1 MSLLNKFQSLLVL
14 AAVVAGLALGQITG
28 VGPTAGG
35 FVVPFLMLMLAV
47 VFLHV
52 PLRGLGAAFRNLRFT
67 GWCLGVNFIWTPI
80 LAWVLGRIFL
90 ADQPDLWVGLI
101 MLLVTP
107 CTDWYLV
114 FTQLSGGNVRLGT
127 SVLPWHLILQLALLP
142 VYLLIFAGTLVPVEL
157 SILVESVLL
166 VLIIPLVA
174 ATVIRLLA
182 IRGRGEEW
190 FERKLVARTAPLQLT
205 FLLLAIAAMFAS
217 QGSTLLTRTDAVLR
231 LLPPLLLFF
240 AVNLSLGLVLGRRI
254 KLNYGDCT
262 AFCFATLARNSP
274 VSLAIAVVAFPD
286 KPLIALSLVIGPL
299 IELPVLA
306 VLTQVFTRAVQPR
319 WKPTTGGLE
328 VGSAFL
334 EEQQDAEAET

>member
-1 MSLLNKFQSLLVL
+1 MSLLDKFQSVLVL
-14 AAVVAGLALGQITG
+14 LAVVAGLSLGQITG
-28 VGPTAGG
+28 VGPTAGIL
-35 FVVPFLMLMLAV
+35 VVPFLMLMLAV

-52 PLRGLGAAFRNLRFT
+52 PLCGLGTAFRNLRFT

-80 LAWVLGRIFL
+80 LAWGLGRIFL

-114 FTQLSGGNVRLGT
+114 FTQLSGGNVRLAT
-127 SVLPWHLILQLALLP
+127 SLLPWHLILQLALLP

-157 SILVESVLL
+157 SVLAESLLL
-166 VLIIPLVA
+166 VLIIPFIA
-174 ATVIRLLA
+174 ATVGRHLA
-182 IRGRGEEW
+182 IQIRGEAW
-190 FERKLVARTAPLQLT
+190 FEQNLIMRTAPLQLV

-217 QGSTLLTRTDAVLR
+217 QGSTLLARTDAVLR

-240 AVNLSLGLVLGRRI
+240 AVNLSLGLLLGRRI

-274 VSLAIAVVAFPD
+274 VALAIAVIAFPD

-306 VLTQVFTRAVQPR
+306 ILTQLFTRVVQPYM
-319 WKPTTGGLE
+319 PI
-328 VGSAFL
+328 
-334 EEQQDAEAET
+334 DAECSR